1 MGIILIFEQLLEI
14 RKSYIKEISTSSDD
28 EETKQLLIKSANKWF
43 AIYTINEIFNRI
55 QNVDIRTKISKLCKD
70 QWFSEPGDDRYF
82 DINSLTRFALKH
94 VARVYRNA
102 SKTENF
108 TQRNWQRD
116 KKTLDEVVYQKVGFL
131 SNFTHIYVGKQR
143 PEVLSKIK
151 KNLKKNKSKI
161 NYPNNWKLMKK
172 NKHYFFKDKKNKIKL
187 NTKNIHSK
195 GLLENLCHAIKIA
208 IDLKIDKKVIDKTI
222 PRISFEGRFQYLK
235 KGKIKNKLHKNEQ
248 IMLDGAHAE
257 ADAKNL
263 ANYLRKLKIGYQ
275 RHMLKKYIEPKMLLE
290 NLLMI

>member
-116 KKTLDEVVYQKVGFL
+116 KKTLDEVKIEL
-131 SNFTHIYVGKQR
+131 SLSSDLD
-143 PEVLSKIK
+143 EVI
-151 KNLKKNKSKI
+151 
-161 NYPNNWKLMKK
+161 
-172 NKHYFFKDKKNKIKL
+172 
-187 NTKNIHSK
+187 
-195 GLLENLCHAIKIA
+195 G
-208 IDLKIDKKVIDKTI
+208 
-222 PRISFEGRFQYLK
+222 
-235 KGKIKNKLHKNEQ
+235 
-248 IMLDGAHAE
+248 
-257 ADAKNL
+257 
-263 ANYLRKLKIGYQ
+263 KLKYFC
-275 RHMLKKYIEPKMLLE
+275 
-290 NLLMI
+290 